1 MKTPAA
7 GHDVMDSSRER
18 EAARGAGLAGA
29 LAAFAEAVGRAPFR
43 GAQAAATRIARV
55 ATRTAEQSTLLR
67 ERADAHNEEKLQA
80 ETQTSYP
87 EKALKNRAASKP
99 PKKDPQTGKEPGPT
113 VVWNG
118 KRKLPRE
125 TPKTSKA
132 WREREVLRRFNAKA
146 VAQRKE
152 IERFRPT
159 ETSNQKLIGDR
170 KVRQSNFGA
179 QPPEDFDADK
189 PREASEA
196 ARALGNMMGAAQPQ
210 PAAKDE
216 DAADQ
221 PRKPP
226 GPAVWVP
233 ANAPATSGEPIGT
246 KPGAIVRI
254 AVTGSRD
261 ITQAMRARIGPTI
274 ENVIERANG
283 PVQLLLSDGKGTD
296 HEAKKWAIANK
307 DKVKFFPFEADWE
320 NDGRP
325 AAYLRND
332 AMLLDGLPNLVL
344 SFPAHE
350 DSRETRQMTM
360 TAVANGIPVEV
371 AGHLGGTYRLGP
383 VSSETYEPP
392 AMMDELDNQRYAAQ
406 ILDEWSSE
414 HASLSDGVVPAE
426 DAAREAAVDETE
438 VRAKQKALFDL
449 PGAIVLE
456 ENVDRTGLASD
467 QTASDDRNRS
477 PSRAD

>member
-1 MKTPAA
+1 
-7 GHDVMDSSRER
+7 
-18 EAARGAGLAGA
+18 
-29 LAAFAEAVGRAPFR
+29 
-43 GAQAAATRIARV
+43 
-55 ATRTAEQSTLLR
+55 
-67 ERADAHNEEKLQA
+67 
-80 ETQTSYP
+80 
-87 EKALKNRAASKP
+87 
-99 PKKDPQTGKEPGPT
+99 
-113 VVWNG
+113 
-118 KRKLPRE
+118 
-125 TPKTSKA
+125 
-132 WREREVLRRFNAKA
+132 
-146 VAQRKE
+146 
-152 IERFRPT
+152 
-159 ETSNQKLIGDR
+159 
-170 KVRQSNFGA
+170 
-179 QPPEDFDADK
+179 
-189 PREASEA
+189 
-196 ARALGNMMGAAQPQ
+196 MGAAQPQ

-216 DAADQ
+216 EAADQ
-221 PRKPP
+221 PPKPS

-233 ANAPATSGEPIGT
+233 ANAPATNGEPIGT

-261 ITQAMRARIGPTI
+261 ITQTMRARIGPTI

-283 PVQLLLSDGKGTD
+283 PVQLLLGDGKGTD
-296 HEAKKWAIANK
+296 HEAKRWAIANK
-307 DKVKFFPFEADWE
+307 DKVKFFPFEADWA

-392 AMMDELDNQRYAAQ
+392 AMMDELDDQRYAAQ

-414 HASLSDGVVPAE
+414 HASLSDGIVPAE
-426 DAAREAAVDETE
+426 DAAREAAVDEAE
-438 VRAKQKALFDL
+438 VRAKQTALFDL
-449 PGAIVLE
+449 PGAIVPRDE
-456 ENVDRTGLASD
+456 ENVARTGLASD
-467 QTASDDRNRS
+467 QAASDDRNRS